1 VENTKTVGRFRAKFI
16 ELYSRIVKLFD
27 DKAQSIYYNGENN
40 LYPNEIELAILNS
53 PTGKS
58 ASKIFAKY
66 ISGKGVENDYVVNQT
81 KNYNLSNIVKIASTN
96 ISRQYGVFFHIGQS
110 LNAGLTLSPVLD
122 ILEYTKVRIGKEDD
136 NEYITKYWFKDCE
149 KTKSS
154 SWSKDT
160 DEGVWYYPYNSN
172 PEVILEQI
180 QNDYKLAG
188 GIEPDADI
196 ATMLP
201 YYRGQVYYMNLTPE
215 FKYALSPFDA
225 VYNDL
230 DSEYRISMYI
240 NRQVR
245 TGFLGKTYVVT
256 AGLDEEAE
264 EQVQKDVAL
273 WLGSENVG
281 GTYHL
286 SIGAVD
292 DIDKVFKVGQVK
304 GEIDEKLF
312 TETKVTIKSNIYSA
326 ANNVPEQLVKSETSL
341 FGTQSETY
349 IEMKKFYTEQTF
361 EERNELEKTL
371 RYLGFEC
378 KIIPIVDIT
387 AKELI
392 TTGQEIQVDDATKQA
407 QANLRGSVGGVTGV
421 LQVQTS
427 FSQGLTDYQS
437 AITIFTEIYGF
448 SREVADALL
457 GNPEIIDTNEPA
469 TNPV

>member
-1 VENTKTVGRFRAKFI
+1 MENKKTVGKFRAKFI
-16 ELYSRIVKLFD
+16 ELYSRIVKLFE
-27 DKAQSIYYNGENN
+27 DKTQPIYYNGENN

-53 PTGKS
+53 TSGKS

-66 ISGKGVENDYVVNQT
+66 ISGKGVEKDFVVNKT
-81 KNYNLSNIVKIASTN
+81 KNYNLSTIVKIASTN
-96 ISRQYGVFFHIGQS
+96 IARQNGVFFHVGQTINDA
-110 LNAGLTLSPVLD
+110 LQLSPVLD
-122 ILEYTKVRIGKEDD
+122 VLEYTKVRIGKEDD
-136 NEYITKYWFKDCE
+136 NDYITKYWFKDCE
-149 KTKSS
+149 KTKTT
-154 SWSKDT
+154 SWSKDIDDAT
-160 DEGVWYYPYNSN
+160 WYYPYNTN
-172 PEVILEQI
+172 PQVILEQI
-180 QNDYKLAG
+180 QNDYNEAG
-188 GIEPDADI
+188 GEEEDADI

-225 VYNDL
+225 VFNDL

-256 AGLDEEAE
+256 AGLDEEDEKTINEDIAT
-264 EQVQKDVAL
+264 

-304 GEIDEKLF
+304 GEIDEKMF
-312 TETKVTIKSNIYSA
+312 TETKATIKSNIYSS

-371 RYLGFEC
+371 KYLGFEC
-378 KIIPIVDIT
+378 KIIPMIDIT
-387 AKELI
+387 PI
-392 TTGQEIQVDDATKQA
+392 NPQTTQE
-407 QANLRGSVGGVTGV
+407 
-421 LQVQTS
+421 
-427 FSQGLTDYQS
+427 
-437 AITIFTEIYGF
+437 
-448 SREVADALL
+448 
-457 GNPEIIDTNEPA
+457 NEPS
-469 TNPV
+469 TSSI